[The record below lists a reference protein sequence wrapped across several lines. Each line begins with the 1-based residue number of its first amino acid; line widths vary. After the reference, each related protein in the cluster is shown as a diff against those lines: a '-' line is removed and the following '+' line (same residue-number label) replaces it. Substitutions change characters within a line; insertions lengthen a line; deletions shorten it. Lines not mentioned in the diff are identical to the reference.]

1 MFEVVIIE
9 HSPADW
15 EWQVCDSDGVRVMQG
30 RAKTRAEAKY
40 QGNRAL
46 FSLLAG
52 GAMPVRRRRDGRL

>member
-15 EWQVCDSDGVRVMQG
+15 EWQVCESDGVWVMQG
-30 RAKTRAEAKY
+30 RVKTRAEAKY

-46 FSLLAG
+46 FSLLAIRSRP
-52 GAMPVRRRRDGRL
+52 MSRPDSS

>member
-15 EWQVCDSDGVRVMQG
+15 EWQVCESDGVWVMQG

-46 FSLLAG
+46 FILLATG
-52 GAMPVRRRRDGRL
+52 SRPMSRPESS

>member
-15 EWQVCDSDGVRVMQG
+15 EWQVCESDGVWVMQG

-46 FSLLAG
+46 FSLLAIG
-52 GAMPVRRRRDGRL
+52 SRPMSRPESS

>member
-9 HSPADW
+9 HGPADW
-15 EWQVCDSDGVRVMQG
+15 EWQVCESDGVWVMQD

-46 FSLLAG
+46 FSLLAIG
-52 GAMPVRRRRDGRL
+52 SRPMSRPESS